1 MENRPGQDSGL
12 GESDMYRAFKDA
24 AKRSVIF
31 DTILYFQQK
40 RELREWDRQSAP
52 TPHMFKQKIVIE
64 YANKYSIPTLVDMS
78 RASIYASSR
87 WLDGIAEAKT
97 RLQAGAAENQILI
110 PRIKFPTKKSAAGLN
125 ST

>member
-1 MENRPGQDSGL
+1 MKSFNAGTKCTLNKPLFCPDNGD
-12 GESDMYRAFKDA
+12 
-24 AKRSVIF
+24 
-31 DTILYFQQK
+31 
-40 RELREWDRQSAP
+40 
-52 TPHMFKQKIVIE
+52 PH
-64 YANKYSIPTLVDMS
+64 

-110 PRIKFPTKKSAAGLN
+110 PRIKFPAKKSAAGLN